1 MSVRLP
7 DHDVRSRV
15 YQESPSLIRG
25 NGAIFSTS
33 FLFIFFAHGIVRPT
47 LQRAPLW
54 ASFARS
60 EDGQLLADRDT
71 GVPGATRRLESL
83 GESLRREKSA
93 TERI

>member
-1 MSVRLP
+1 MSVLLP

-33 FLFIFFAHGIVRPT
+33 FLFIFFVHGIVHRT

-60 EDGQLLADRDT
+60 EDGQLLARVT
-71 GVPGATRRLESL
+71 GVTGATRRLESL

-93 TERI
+93 RERI